1 MLAARV
7 LAVRKTFL
15 LRAFIGR
22 RPDDHILRRVVRR
35 FRNTRL
41 ARMVFGL
48 VHGDA
53 LDPDEID
60 QMILMP
66 SVIVAC
72 GLFLTALFLLDDE
85 TITRQV
91 QITAAACSSGKVAC
105 PVLVEARFC
114 PWRR

>member
-1 MLAARV
+1 MVGKGHPLTATSADALRGRFRPCLAS
-7 LAVRKTFL
+7 VRLGFL

-53 LDPDEID
+53 LDPDETRPDDPDAIGHR
-60 QMILMP
+60 
-66 SVIVAC
+66 
-72 GLFLTALFLLDDE
+72 GLRVVPDRALSAGL
-85 TITRQV
+85 RNHH
-91 QITAAACSSGKVAC
+91 
-105 PVLVEARFC
+105 
-114 PWRR
+114 